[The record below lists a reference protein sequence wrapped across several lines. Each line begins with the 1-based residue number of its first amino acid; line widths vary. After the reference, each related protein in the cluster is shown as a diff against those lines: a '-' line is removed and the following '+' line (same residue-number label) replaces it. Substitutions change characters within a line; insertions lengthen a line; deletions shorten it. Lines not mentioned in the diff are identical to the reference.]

1 MTKALDLEKMDQIPF
16 IASSVHLA
24 DMGSPMQQDEG
35 QPIVPDNREQELAA
49 IPVPTPEEL
58 AKAVSYQVYG
68 LSRISDDH
76 ASGPQGY
83 DITERMT
90 AFNQANYPENYARCK
105 QLYHFG
111 RKHITQ
117 LLGDIPM
124 ESYEDKEA
132 WNRKAREFMLG
143 CEEVHNWLDEQDLN
157 DEDWVSDDGMEIDHA
172 VNVEKEAKDGKD
184 SKGAVQLSRPSAE
197 AK

>member
-16 IASSVHLA
+16 VASSVHLA

-58 AKAVSYQVYG
+58 AKA
-68 LSRISDDH
+68 
-76 ASGPQGY
+76 GY

-111 RKHITQ
+111 RKHITR

-157 DEDWVSDDGMEIDHA
+157 DEDWVSDDDMEIDHA